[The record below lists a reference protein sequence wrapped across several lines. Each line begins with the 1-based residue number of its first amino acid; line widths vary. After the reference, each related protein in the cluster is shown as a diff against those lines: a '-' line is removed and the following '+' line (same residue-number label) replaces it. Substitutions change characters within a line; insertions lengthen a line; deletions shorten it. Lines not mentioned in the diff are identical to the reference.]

1 MSVDRFHNLLAIE
14 TSTLALRLALSFGD
28 DRLVKSEETV
38 DRSHGQLLLK
48 KINELFGSAGLQRQD
63 LEGIVVSLGPGSFT
77 GLRIGLAAAKG
88 MAVAL
93 QIPIA
98 SVNLFEVAAYRLH
111 EVGEP
116 VHVYVALKRD
126 EYVTAVIQEG
136 AVVGGTM
143 HTIFRAAMESSDSA
157 QLATGVG
164 FDIRDVLPSEKAPD
178 GRFQI
183 RFDAADVLA
192 VGKTKLQS
200 GNHADIAMLEPL
212 YLQKSQAEIRFDQ
225 RHQKA

>member
-1 MSVDRFHNLLAIE
+1 MTENRYHNLLAIE
-14 TSTLALRLALSFGD
+14 TSTLSLKLALSFGE
-28 DRLVKSEETV
+28 DRLVKSEEVV

-48 KINELFGSAGLQRQD
+48 KINELFGSASLQKQD
-63 LEGIVVSLGPGSFT
+63 LEGIVVSVGPGSFT

-93 QIPIA
+93 KIPIA
-98 SVNLFEVAAYRLH
+98 SVNLFEIAAYRLH
-111 EVGEP
+111 EVREP

-126 EYVTAVIQEG
+126 EYVTALIQEG

-143 HTIFRAAMESSDSA
+143 RTIFLAAMQSSEPDGFA
-157 QLATGVG
+157 AGVG
-164 FDIRDVLPSEKAPD
+164 FDIRDALPSANAPD
-178 GRFQI
+178 NRYQI
-183 RFDAADVLA
+183 RFDATDVLA
-192 VGKTKLQS
+192 VGRAKLQS
-200 GNHADIAMLEPL
+200 DHHADLALLEPL